1 MTLDGSYIEDEIAQ
15 KAVIYLDCM
24 PLNERDLSTLL
35 TNVYGSKYP
44 QVYYFDP
51 KAGAYRDIATRR
63 SETEQKY
70 RGMGT
75 DGKEYWTGTT
85 ITLTE
90 A

>member
-24 PLNERDLSTLL
+24 PLSEDDLSKLL
-35 TNVYGSKYP
+35 SSIYGSKYP

-51 KAGAYRDIATRR
+51 KTGAYRDIETRR

-70 RGMGT
+70 RGMGA

-85 ITLTE
+85 IILTE